1 MPGSRPGRLGRFD
14 VPVAANAPARGTP
27 VSIAVRPEK
36 IHLHWTAPDAGANA
50 LAGRLNAKAYFG
62 DRSHYFVEVAGMDK
76 LIAVARQNADR
87 EVRRS
92 RRHRHGGLDDLEAR
106 GGVAADGMS
115 VEQRGARRSRF
126 CTISSSPAEGG
137 RGSVRGQHR
146 RSRPLALDSRFRE
159 E

>member
-1 MPGSRPGRLGRFD
+1 MPGSRPGRSGASTSPSRAD
-14 VPVAANAPARGTP
+14 APARGTA

-87 EVRRS
+87 QFSESDAIGTAVWMTWKPEAASLLTESAERAS
-92 RRHRHGGLDDLEAR
+92 SALE
-106 GGVAADGMS
+106 
-115 VEQRGARRSRF
+115 
-126 CTISSSPAEGG
+126 ISPSPPEGG
-137 RGSVRGQHR
+137 RGPG
-146 RSRPLALDSRFRE
+146 
-159 E
+159 